1 MTQKPLKTIAG
12 AADRPL
18 KIGDIEI
25 PCYVLEDETR
35 VLSQRGLQSG
45 VGLGTGG
52 SKQKV
57 GAPRM
62 AEFIGSL
69 ERKGI
74 DTKELTARLSSPI
87 EFQPPGGG
95 RTAYGYPAEVINDI
109 CDVVLAARDADA
121 LQRQQMSVAKRC
133 EILVRGLARVGIVA
147 LVDEVTGYQDIRA
160 RNALANILERFL
172 AENLQPW
179 TMTFPI
185 DFYRQI
191 FRLRD
196 WPWHHFG
203 TDAKPK
209 KPRTP
214 GIVAHYTNDLVYER
228 LAPGIL
234 EELQRRNPISATG
247 RRPAHHHRWFTRD
260 IGHPKLKE
268 HVIGVIALMKGA
280 TSWPDFYRRLQRAF
294 PKIYEDTPLSL
305 PEPDDD

>member
-1 MTQKPLKTIAG
+1 MASKALKAIAG
-12 AADRPL
+12 AAERPL

-35 VLSQRGLQSG
+35 VLSQRGLQAG
-45 VGLGTGG
+45 IGLSSGG
-52 SKQKV
+52 SKQV

-62 AEFIGSL
+62 AEFVRVL

-74 DTKELTARLSSPI
+74 DTNNLAARLASPI
-87 EFQPPGGG
+87 KFQPPGGG
-95 RTAYGYPAEVINDI
+95 RTAYGYEATLLADVCDAVANARAAGILQKQQKHIAEQ
-109 CDVVLAARDADA
+109 CDVLMRGFAR
-121 LQRQQMSVAKRC
+121 
-133 EILVRGLARVGIVA
+133 IGIIGLI
-147 LVDEVTGYQDIRA
+147 DEATGYQEIRA
-160 RNALANILERFL
+160 RNALAKILEKFL

-179 TMTFPI
+179 TMTFPL

-191 FRLRD
+191 FRLRN
-196 WPWHHFG
+196 WPWHYLG
-203 TDAKPK
+203 TDTKPK

-228 LAPGIL
+228 LAPGIFDA
-234 EELQRRNPISATG
+234 LQRRNPMLAAG
-247 RRPAHHHRWFTRD
+247 RRPTHHHRWFTRD

-294 PKIYEDTPLSL
+294 PKKNEDMPLPL
-305 PEPDDD
+305 PEPDEH